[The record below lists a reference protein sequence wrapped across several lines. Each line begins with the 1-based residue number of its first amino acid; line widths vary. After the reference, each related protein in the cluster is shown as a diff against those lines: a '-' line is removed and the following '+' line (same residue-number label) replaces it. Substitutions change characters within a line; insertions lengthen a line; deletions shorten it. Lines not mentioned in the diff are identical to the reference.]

1 MIVQR
6 GNKMQLSSLIGKQI
20 LSPAGELLGYVKGAY
35 LGKDFLK
42 LSALVCIDGDEEEFY
57 LPARAI
63 LAAEDAVIAGKGRLE
78 KPVGAPCP
86 VGQTAYTEKGEYL
99 GLITDFLYGEEGVTP
114 VLIATK
120 EGVRTPL
127 PVDLITV
134 GDTVMLRDAKSA
146 KPVRVRPTKKPAAK
160 ASEKTPEKAPAEEAP
175 SEAKKP
181 SEAGQVINFNRWN
194 LIGRT
199 VKKTVYD
206 SLGMPIV
213 LAGEKITPEVLN
225 LARRN
230 GRLLQ
235 LTVNPL
241 TNIL

>member
-6 GNKMQLSSLIGKQI
+6 GNEMQLSTLIGKQI
-20 LSPAGELLGYVKGAY
+20 LSPAGEVLGYVKGAY
-35 LGKDFLK
+35 LSKDFLK

-78 KPVGAPCP
+78 NPTGAPCP

-99 GLITDFLYGEEGVTP
+99 GLITDFLYGEEGVKP

-134 GDTVMLRDAKSA
+134 SDTVMLRDAKSA
-146 KPVRVRPTKKPAAK
+146 KPVRVRPIKKPAAK
-160 ASEKTPEKAPAEEAP
+160 ASENASAEELP
-175 SEAKKP
+175 PEMKKP

-206 SLGMPIV
+206 PLGAVIV
-213 LAGEKITPEVLN
+213 FAGEKITPEVLN
-225 LARRN
+225 LARRSN
-230 GRLLQ
+230 RLLQ
-235 LTVNPL
+235 LTVNTL
-241 TNIL
+241 TNIV